1 VTARHTAG
9 LRALAAALVGITSA
23 AHAQSGVVVV
33 TPDPVGFARQLV
45 SGRGASADGDLNLA
59 DPKQAGLE
67 LAGPGKPTPTP
78 PAVTTREITTLSLM
92 STSLYRPISSEILV
106 RPDIATLPVTQ
117 PTPPA
122 TTGGG
127 TTTNPAPPVD
137 PEYEAYKQMRAA
149 QARER
154 KNQLERESQ
163 QRVFQLLQGK
173 VEEIAA
179 LKKKREEAA
188 EKRLEERRDV
198 RGPTALKVINL
209 LDGLYIDRGVNLDQS
224 EILRIDHHLYQDANP
239 ETGLF
244 YYAPKRYDLQWDPQN
259 QYAMTVIYG
268 MAGQRESE
276 GEVFMA
282 TRLQAGVDLAE
293 LRLAEELLRA
303 YLRRNADSIE
313 TRLRELRP
321 LPLAASSDV
330 ELFGGANNEF
340 TVPADKIS
348 VQGITSLLDSMD
360 VSWATD
366 VRRLLNVESLLR
378 TDAGIH
384 GSITMHASGEEKL
397 SRSIP
402 LEIAVASRET
412 FGRIPFDRMNGW
424 VNTARYPIRLDTLHA
439 LLLSPEDGNGLR
451 KDQPIVLT
459 WNLGGARIPPGGRVS
474 WNSTMVPPWLE
485 SRAKSIWIQYGVDG
499 ACDACDEL
507 VFTEKF
513 IPPPPS
519 TRQIQFTTGDAFEVT
534 GAYQIRVHVRSPFLD
549 PQRNRILE
557 QPAVT
562 LEKDGTEYPI
572 ARIFVTDRELT
583 GPGTQ
588 VPFYEFMVEV
598 VMRDGKVHQSAWKAT
613 RTLDYLLGSTSLREM
628 LGFLPGEER
637 PAS

>member
-33 TPDPVGFARQLV
+33 TPEPVGFARQLV

-67 LAGPGKPTPTP
+67 LAGPGRPSPTP
-78 PAVTTREITTLSLM
+78 PEVTTRELTTLSLM
-92 STSLYRPISSEILV
+92 QTSLYRPISSEILV
-106 RPDIATLPVTQ
+106 RPDIATLPVAQ

-127 TTTNPAPPVD
+127 TTTNPAPAVD
-137 PEYEAYKQMRAA
+137 PEYEAYKQMKAA

-179 LKKKREEAA
+179 LKKKRQEEA

-303 YLRRNADSIE
+303 YLRRNADSVE

-340 TVPADKIS
+340 TVPADQIS

-402 LEIAVASRET
+402 LEIAVASRQT
-412 FGRIPFDRMNGW
+412 FGRIPFDRAKGW
-424 VNTARYPIRLDTLHA
+424 VNTSRYPIRLDTLHA
-439 LLLSPEDGNGLR
+439 LLLAPEDGNGLR

-459 WNLGGARIPPGGRVS
+459 WNLGGARIPPGGGVS

-519 TRQIQFTTGDAFEVT
+519 TRQIQFTTGDVFEVT

-562 LEKDGTEYPI
+562 LEKDGAEYPI